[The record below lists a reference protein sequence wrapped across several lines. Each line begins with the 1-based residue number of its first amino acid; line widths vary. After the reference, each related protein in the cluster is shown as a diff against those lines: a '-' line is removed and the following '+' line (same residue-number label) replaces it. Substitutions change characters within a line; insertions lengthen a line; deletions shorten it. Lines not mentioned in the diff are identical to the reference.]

1 MEGKFRKRANTIWC
15 PKPQPAKVIT
25 EQDVKDCHPSWGY
38 KVGQI
43 VSRAK
48 KVTGW
53 MNMDN
58 CSNCP
63 HLEEY
68 HIEELGVFCLY
79 PRVS

>member
-1 MEGKFRKRANTIWC
+1 MDGKFRKRANTVWC
-15 PKPQPAKVIT
+15 PKPQPAIICSKEDELEFIRWKEGDILVR
-25 EQDVKDCHPSWGY
+25 K
-38 KVGQI
+38 
-43 VSRAK
+43 K

-79 PRVS
+79 PKTLEV